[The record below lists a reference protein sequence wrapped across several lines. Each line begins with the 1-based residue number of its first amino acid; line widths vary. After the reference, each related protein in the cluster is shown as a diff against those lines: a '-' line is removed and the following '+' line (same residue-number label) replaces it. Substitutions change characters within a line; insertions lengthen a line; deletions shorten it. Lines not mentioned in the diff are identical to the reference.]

1 MKVRDR
7 TPTHDLEN
15 LSPQVRQRIE
25 DAALQLFS
33 RREFHR
39 VGLDEIA
46 REANA
51 SLQTIYKY
59 YGSKDAIQR
68 ACLNFWLS
76 KLATRMVDH
85 LKGIETYKDR
95 LRKVFW
101 VVLDFFDR
109 NPKVAEMIHGS
120 VYGRTWRKDESFQ
133 QKELT
138 QTFLHV
144 LNEGVEKGILTDE
157 VEPAILLDYV
167 YGVLMRL
174 IQMHIVRR
182 EETALADRAEILFEM
197 IWRAIAKPA
206 AA

>member
-1 MKVRDR
+1 MKNRDKQA
-7 TPTHDLEN
+7 THDLQN
-15 LSPQVRQRIE
+15 LSPAVRERIE
-25 DAALQLFS
+25 DAALELFS
-33 RREFHR
+33 QREFHR

-59 YGSKDAIQR
+59 YGSKDAIQK
-68 ACLNFWLS
+68 ACLNRWLS
-76 KLATRMVDH
+76 RLAIRMVDH
-85 LKGIETYKDR
+85 LKGIETYKDK

-101 VVLDFFDR
+101 VVLDFFDQY
-109 NPKVAEMIHGS
+109 PKVAEMIHGS

-138 QTFLHV
+138 QTFLLV

-157 VEPAILLDYV
+157 VEPAILLDYL

-182 EETALADRAEILFEM
+182 QEQPISERADVLFEM
-197 IWRAIAKPA
+197 IWRAIAKPNA
-206 AA
+206 A

>member
-1 MKVRDR
+1 MKSRDR
-7 TPTHDLEN
+7 TPTCDLEK
-15 LSPQVRQRIE
+15 LSPKVRERIE
-25 DAALQLFS
+25 TAALELFS

-59 YGSKDAIQR
+59 YGSKDAIQN
-68 ACLNFWLS
+68 ACLNYWLS
-76 KLATRMVDH
+76 KLAMRMVDH
-85 LKGIETYKDR
+85 LKGIETYKDK

-101 VVLDFFDR
+101 VVLDFFDQ

-138 QTFLHV
+138 QTFLRV
-144 LNEGVEKGILTDE
+144 LDEGVDKGILTNE
-157 VEPAILLDYV
+157 VEPEILLDYL

-182 EETALADRAEILFEM
+182 REEPISDRSDILFEM
-197 IWRAIAKPA
+197 VWRAIAKPLPA
-206 AA
+206 